1 MQNFNLKTRRQDTW
15 HDSVFLNQI
24 KSLYL
29 KQIRIT
35 EQHID
40 PSLAGLL
47 CAACFCFSPEIWLTV
62 RADLLNRRSSACRQ
76 DRHRARHLLCP
87 GAVCGFG
94 RLRHVQEKV
103 NIFHI
108 RLISHSLIIRRVTSV
123 LIKLVLFFS
132 PFSQTQGP
140 SGPIYASSNPEYLST
155 DGKQGF
161 GLLSTTE

>member
-1 MQNFNLKTRRQDTW
+1 M
-15 HDSVFLNQI
+15 
-24 KSLYL
+24 
-29 KQIRIT
+29 
-35 EQHID
+35 
-40 PSLAGLL
+40 
-47 CAACFCFSPEIWLTV
+47 
-62 RADLLNRRSSACRQ
+62 NRRSSACRQ

-155 DGKQGF
+155 DGKQGL
-161 GLLSTTE
+161 GLLSTTEYLMILANLRDFDNLVAITHQRYQRLDPLVCDWLVKLFLVDQLLN